1 MRAAAARAA
10 AARTA
15 AEARAIVTVDHDR
28 DGGLRGQ
35 IMVMNRDAMEDRD
48 AMVGPGWVARGRS
61 HGVSVVGGG

>member
-1 MRAAAARAA
+1 MA
-10 AARTA
+10 
-15 AEARAIVTVDHDR
+15 VDRDH

-35 IMVMNRDAMEDRD
+35 IMVMNRDAMEDRN